1 VTELP
6 FLHSVRNAGGVPLAA
21 LRYASKGG
29 SFTRFEFLNATGALF
44 LAVHVGGPEATRIV
58 DSAGRDIPAAA
69 GCHELLPA
77 DPAMRTIGS
86 STVMMSCEVNG
97 YPAWIIDDYENRVRH
112 FIIGC
117 TPDLFLHVNLDD
129 RGTVTLTEKTHE
141 HATLR
146 SVRRDATGTL
156 LADEATVQTGEHVDD
171 VARRC
176 GVSSAH
182 LLTANPGLGNGA
194 PTAGEVV
201 RLA

>member
-1 VTELP
+1 MDGLV
-6 FLHSVRNAGGVPLAA
+6 LAA
-21 LRYASKGG
+21 
-29 SFTRFEFLNATGALF
+29 
-44 LAVHVGGPEATRIV
+44 HVCGPKATRIV
-58 DSAGRDIPAAA
+58 DAAGRDIPPAA
-69 GCHELLPA
+69 GRQDLLPA
-77 DPAMRTIGS
+77 DLAMRPIGS

-97 YPAWIIDDYENRVRH
+97 HPAWVIDDYANRVRH

-129 RGTVTLTEKTHE
+129 GGTVTLTEKTRE

-146 SVRRDATGTL
+146 SVRRDATGSL
-156 LADEATVQTGEHVDD
+156 LADEATVQTGEDVDD

-176 GVSSAH
+176 GVASAD

-194 PTAGEVV
+194 PPAGEVV